1 MSDIQHTLAT
11 NLRRYRKQ
19 AGLSQEELA
28 EKCGVHRTYVG
39 GIEQERVNVSINNV
53 ERLARALKISPALL
67 FVEYNDGIETTQ
79 NNRKK
84 QRTADGANETSLSG
98 TKRTSGITPART
110 KNSTPTS
117 TKESPIS
124 YYLASIE
131 DERFTLTELKDPDP
145 NITVSIL
152 CELIAQDP
160 CEETLSS
167 RFNETQKMV
176 LNFLRSR

>member
-11 NLRRYRKQ
+11 NLRKYRKQ

-67 FVEYNDGIETTQ
+67 FVEYNDGIETADGK
-79 NNRKK
+79 RKK
-84 QRTADGANETSLSG
+84 QHADTNETSLSG
-98 TKRTSGITPART
+98 TKRTGKITPART
-110 KNSTPTS
+110 KNAASTS

-131 DERFTLTELKDPDP
+131 DERFTLTELQDPDP
-145 NITVSIL
+145 NLTVSIL